1 MMDQLQV
8 LYEDNHILGVIKPPG
23 ILSQS
28 DRPTSKEKD
37 MLSIIG
43 EYLRVK
49 YQKPG
54 KAFVGLVHRLD
65 RNVGGTMLFAKTSK
79 GASRLSLELR
89 NGRFRKGYF
98 ALAEGRFTKPSG
110 VLVHSLLKE
119 EKKNIVIED
128 RIRGKESVLLYETAG
143 ICGNYTLVFAVPV
156 TGRTHQIRA
165 QLAFSGHPLADDV
178 KYGGTRVTT
187 GKISYPALWSSVIC
201 VKHPVKDETL
211 MLQSIPPMGPPWD
224 IAGDGGAAK
233 LLCSKYLKGFQKY
246 GFDRLYGLWH

>member
-28 DRPTSKEKD
+28 DRPTSEEKD

-128 RIRGKESVLLYETAG
+128 RIRGERVG
-143 ICGNYTLVFAVPV
+143 I
-156 TGRTHQIRA
+156 
-165 QLAFSGHPLADDV
+165 
-178 KYGGTRVTT
+178 
-187 GKISYPALWSSVIC
+187 AL
-201 VKHPVKDETL
+201 
-211 MLQSIPPMGPPWD
+211 
-224 IAGDGGAAK
+224 
-233 LLCSKYLKGFQKY
+233 
-246 GFDRLYGLWH
+246 

>member
-110 VLVHSLLKE
+110 VLVHS
-119 EKKNIVIED
+119 
-128 RIRGKESVLLYETAG
+128 
-143 ICGNYTLVFAVPV
+143 
-156 TGRTHQIRA
+156 
-165 QLAFSGHPLADDV
+165 
-178 KYGGTRVTT
+178 
-187 GKISYPALWSSVIC
+187 
-201 VKHPVKDETL
+201 
-211 MLQSIPPMGPPWD
+211 
-224 IAGDGGAAK
+224 
-233 LLCSKYLKGFQKY
+233 
-246 GFDRLYGLWH
+246 